1 MKKLL
6 LLLSFALF
14 FYVNPIIIKD
24 ANAVA
29 LITDTP
35 CSETGYKYPCNCLN
49 ESSWV
54 KKRICNFRAGIKKEK
69 FIRECADRSAGYAD
83 AVAKEVYKECMKKYG
98 F

>member
-6 LLLSFALF
+6 LPLSLLLV
-14 FYVNPIIIKD
+14 FYINPIITKD

-54 KKRICNFRAGIKKEK
+54 KKRICNFRAGIKKEE
-69 FIRECADRSAGYAD
+69 FIRECADKSDGYSD
-83 AVAKEVYKECMKKYG
+83 SVAKEVFKSCMKKYG